1 MSKKKT
7 ANSKIKSRISYARA
21 SGLFDTAVRWVCDAL
36 FEFGQKRLLSAPQ
49 CRMLDTRGRVCDLRA
64 GHWQR
69 EIVSRSHHRGG
80 ARQAHFRQSFGQVL
94 HKTGRCICIV
104 VVSPCTGPQKADGV
118 LSGHIPFWHH
128 GLRQRPGFPFGLV
141 REFVPFFGS
150 AISVEECATVPVCG
164 ARRCGEPATASN
176 GYTFASRLA
185 HTSGDVARR

>member
-21 SGLFDTAVRWVCDAL
+21 SGLFDTAVRWVCDAV

-104 VVSPCTGPQKADGV
+104 VVSPCTGPQKLMV
-118 LSGHIPFWHH
+118 F
-128 GLRQRPGFPFGLV
+128 
-141 REFVPFFGS
+141 
-150 AISVEECATVPVCG
+150 
-164 ARRCGEPATASN
+164 
-176 GYTFASRLA
+176 
-185 HTSGDVARR
+185 